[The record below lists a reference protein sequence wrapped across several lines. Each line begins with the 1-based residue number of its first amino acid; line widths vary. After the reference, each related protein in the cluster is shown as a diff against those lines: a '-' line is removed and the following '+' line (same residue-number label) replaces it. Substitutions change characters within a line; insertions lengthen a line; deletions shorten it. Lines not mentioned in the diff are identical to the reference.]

1 MRKRDT
7 PAVCRHR
14 PANEWKSPFT
24 YGIREPSLTAA
35 DADQLKA
42 IREHFADAH
51 LQRPRTREGVV
62 EVMDTRVSRKDERVT
77 GRLVVQDRTGRT
89 HVLAVEVQVTA
100 PM

>member
-1 MRKRDT
+1 MRRLERRSQWHIRKRDT

-24 YGIREPSLTAA
+24 YGIREPSLTA
-35 DADQLKA
+35 
-42 IREHFADAH
+42 ADAH

-89 HVLAVEVQVTA
+89 HVLAVDVQVTA
-100 PM
+100 LM